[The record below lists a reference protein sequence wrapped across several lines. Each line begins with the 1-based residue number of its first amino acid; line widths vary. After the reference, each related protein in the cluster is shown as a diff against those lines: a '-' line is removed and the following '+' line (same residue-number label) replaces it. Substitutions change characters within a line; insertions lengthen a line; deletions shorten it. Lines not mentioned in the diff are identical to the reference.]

1 MGKRVLLVDAN
12 LRNPSIHKMLDLPNK
27 EGLSNIITEGLNFEN
42 VIHKNISGIR
52 EKNYDPKKRTVKNT
66 GKLSLEHNLSILTTG
81 QITTNPTILLS
92 SPQIQDLT
100 EQFKQNFD
108 LIIYDTSNLLGFA
121 DTSILMKHTDVSIL
135 AVKIGETKCSVLTK
149 VLEQLN
155 FSFTP
160 ILGTITIDS

>member
-1 MGKRVLLVDAN
+1 M
-12 LRNPSIHKMLDLPNK
+12 
-27 EGLSNIITEGLNFEN
+27 
-42 VIHKNISGIR
+42 
-52 EKNYDPKKRTVKNT
+52 
-66 GKLSLEHNLSILTTG
+66 SILTTG

-108 LIIYDTSNLLGFA
+108 LIIYDTSHLLGFA

-135 AVKIGETKCSVLTK
+135 AIKIGETKCSILSK

-160 ILGTITIDS
+160 ILGAITIDS